1 MHITRELRLFLLAA
15 ICVVPGLS
23 MAAGGDAPITGR
35 LQKDV
40 APLERNLQR
49 PIASDLLPANEA
61 AQLGKI
67 CVFPE
72 GRETALCDCEP
83 RRT

>member
-1 MHITRELRLFLLAA
+1 
-15 ICVVPGLS
+15 

-49 PIASDLLPANEA
+49 PIASDVLPANEA
-61 AQLGKI
+61 VRLGKI
-67 CVFPE
+67 CVLPE
-72 GRETALCDCEP
+72 GRETAVCNGEP